1 MRRKR
6 RIIPIIIAAVVLLLL
21 TLSALDVR
29 LRVVSYTVTDGRIE
43 TPVRIVLITDLH
55 SCKYGEGQKKLL
67 DAIDAQKPD
76 LILLGGDIFDDDLP
90 NDNTLTVLKHVSERY
105 RCFYVSGN
113 HEYWYEDPEALL
125 DTVRDLGI
133 PILHGTCETVS
144 VGQTTLNLC
153 GIADPACAEIGL
165 DENATEQRKAAR
177 EAVTAEQLQSA
188 KDAAEDGYYTILL
201 AHRPELIETYAQY
214 GFDLVVS
221 GHAHGG
227 QVRIPGLVNGLF
239 SPGEQ
244 WFPKY
249 AGGEYRVE
257 ETLLIVSRGLARE
270 STAAPRI
277 WNRPELA
284 VIELLPEDQN
294 P

>member
-6 RIIPIIIAAVVLLLL
+6 RIVIIAIVAAALLLL
-21 TLSALDVR
+21 TLSALDTR
-29 LRVVSYTVTDGRIE
+29 LRVVSYTVSDARIE
-43 TPVRIVLITDLH
+43 TPVKIVLIADLH
-55 SCKYGEGQKKLL
+55 SCKYGEGQKTLL
-67 DAIDAQKPD
+67 DAIDAQTPD
-76 LILLGGDIFDDDLP
+76 LVLLCGDVFDDDVS
-90 NDNTLTVLKHVSERY
+90 NDNTMTVLKHVSERY

-113 HEYWYEDPEALL
+113 HEYWHEDPEALFGA
-125 DTVRDLGI
+125 VHSLGI
-133 PILHGTCETVS
+133 PILHGTCETVP

-165 DENATEQRKAAR
+165 DMTEVEQRNAAR

-188 KDAAEDGYYTILL
+188 KDAAEDGHYTVLL
-201 AHRPELIETYAQY
+201 AHRPELIDTYAQY

-227 QVRIPGLVNGLF
+227 QIRIPGLVNGLF
-239 SPGEQ
+239 SSGER

-249 AGGEYRVE
+249 AGGEYRVDD
-257 ETLLIVSRGLARE
+257 TVMIVSRGLSRE
-270 STAAPRI
+270 AIRHVPRI
-277 WNRPELA
+277 WNRPELV
-284 VIELLPEDQN
+284 VIELQPAR